1 MLIWAN
7 SGRLRAAA
15 RNPSILFAKRSVS
28 PPERSSRTKLMSPEV
43 PAPGIAGGEKA
54 KATASGS
61 PVNCRFSRALISW

>member
-1 MLIWAN
+1 MLIWAS

-15 RNPSILFAKRSVS
+15 MKASTLFARRSVS

-61 PVNCRFSRALISW
+61 SAN